1 MVSMWPRKSAQSLRE
16 RAAELAAEAEHSAQV
31 RALSTHPDV
40 VALQVERVRSQVNR
54 LMWTGIVLG
63 MAFCMTNV
71 QEFGAEGTEEW
82 SPGWWAAW
90 LLDPMVS
97 LVLIAVVLAEQTT
110 SRWQLATPAW
120 ARRARWATL
129 GATYAMNTWKA
140 WGALDPGLILLHSV
154 PPLVVFVATE
164 AAPEIRDRLTAAVK
178 AAAADSGDGPVTV
191 AEAAVAAG
199 IAAAEPAVVEAAEP
213 RASAALEDGAAEP
226 QGLPVAC
233 AGGGVRWEREELLRA
248 DPAVRVEQVKDL
260 IRAGL
265 VPSVELT
272 GAQVGAI
279 FGQSPRTGRR
289 DIEEA
294 ERQLGMGQSE
304 RTTDLPRP
312 AGMSTDPE
320 HAGLSGG
327 SDALVLVGP
336 DRGVTVGVGA

>member
-1 MVSMWPRKSAQSLRE
+1 MWPRKSAQSLRE
-16 RAAELAAEAEHSAQV
+16 RATELAAEAEHSAQV

-71 QEFGAEGTEEW
+71 QEFGAEATEAEEW

-140 WGALDPGLILLHSV
+140 WGALDPGQILLHSV

-199 IAAAEPAVVEAAEP
+199 IAAADPTVVEAAEP
-213 RASAALEDGAAEP
+213 QEAAALEDAAEP
-226 QGLPVAC
+226 RGLPVA
-233 AGGGVRWEREELLRA
+233 GGERWEREELLSA
-248 DPAVRVEQVKDL
+248 DPVVRVEQVKDL
-260 IRAGL
+260 IRGGL

-272 GAQVGAI
+272 GSQVGAI
-279 FGQSPRTGRR
+279 FGQSARTGRR

-294 ERQLGMGQSE
+294 ERQLGMAQGESTVDQDRS
-304 RTTDLPRP
+304 
-312 AGMSTDPE
+312 AGMSTDLE
-320 HAGLSGG
+320 HDG
-327 SDALVLVGP
+327 SSAALVLVGP
-336 DRGVTVGVGA
+336 DRGVTLGVGA

>member
-1 MVSMWPRKSAQSLRE
+1 M
-16 RAAELAAEAEHSAQV
+16 

-71 QEFGAEGTEEW
+71 QEFGAEATEAEEW

-140 WGALDPGLILLHSV
+140 WGALDLGQILLHSV

-164 AAPEIRDRLTAAVK
+164 AAPEIRDRLTAA
-178 AAAADSGDGPVTV
+178 
-191 AEAAVAAG
+191 G
-199 IAAAEPAVVEAAEP
+199 IAAEPAVVEAAEP
-213 RASAALEDGAAEP
+213 RAAAALEDADEP
-226 QGLPVAC
+226 RGLPVAS
-233 AGGGVRWEREELLRA
+233 AVGGVRWEREELLSA
-248 DPAVRVEQVKDL
+248 DPAARVEQVKDL
-260 IRAGL
+260 IRGGL

-272 GAQVGAI
+272 GSQVAAI

-294 ERQLGMGQSE
+294 QRQLGMGQSE
-304 RTTDLPRP
+304 GADDQHRS

-320 HAGLSGG
+320 HDGSSGG
-327 SDALVLVGP
+327 SGALVLVGP
-336 DRGVTVGVGA
+336 DRGATLGVGA

>member
-1 MVSMWPRKSAQSLRE
+1 MWPRKSAQSLRE
-16 RAAELAAEAEHSAQV
+16 RATELAAEAEHSAQV

-71 QEFGAEGTEEW
+71 QEFGAEATEAEEW

-140 WGALDPGLILLHSV
+140 WGALDLGQILLHSV

-178 AAAADSGDGPVTV
+178 AAAADSGDRPVTV

-199 IAAAEPAVVEAAEP
+199 IAAEPAVVEATEP
-213 RASAALEDGAAEP
+213 RAAAALEDAAEP
-226 QGLPVAC
+226 RGLPVAS
-233 AGGGVRWEREELLRA
+233 AVGGVRWEREELLSA
-248 DPAVRVEQVKDL
+248 DPAARVEQVKDL
-260 IRAGL
+260 IRGGL

-272 GAQVGAI
+272 GSQVAAI

-294 ERQLGMGQSE
+294 QRQLGMGQSE
-304 RTTDLPRP
+304 EADDQHRS
-312 AGMSTDPE
+312 AGMCTDPE
-320 HAGLSGG
+320 HDGSSGG
-327 SDALVLVGP
+327 SGALVLVGP
-336 DRGVTVGVGA
+336 DRGVTLGVGA

>member
-1 MVSMWPRKSAQSLRE
+1 MWPRKSVQSLRE
-16 RAAELAAEAEHSAQV
+16 RASELAAEAEHSAQV

-40 VALQVERVRSQVNR
+40 VALQVERVRGQVNR

-71 QEFGAEGTEEW
+71 QEFGAEGKDLW
-82 SPGWWAAW
+82 SAGWWAAW

-97 LVLIAVVLAEQTT
+97 LVLVAVVLAEQTT
-110 SRWQLATPAW
+110 SRWQLVTPAW

-140 WGALDPGLILLHSV
+140 WGALEPGQILLHSV

-164 AAPEIRDRLTAAVK
+164 AAPEIRDCLTAAVK

-199 IAAAEPAVVEAAEP
+199 VAAEPAVVEAAEP

-226 QGLPVAC
+226 QGLQVAC

-248 DPAVRVEQVKDL
+248 DPAARVEQVKDL

-272 GAQVGAI
+272 GSQVGAI

-289 DIEEA
+289 DISEA
-294 ERQLGMGQSE
+294 ERQLGMAGTENSDGQ
-304 RTTDLPRP
+304 
-312 AGMSTDPE
+312 
-320 HAGLSGG
+320 GG
-327 SDALVLVGP
+327 SSDGAGALVLVGT
-336 DRGVTVGVGA
+336 DRDVPLEVGA

>member
-1 MVSMWPRKSAQSLRE
+1 MWPRKSAQSLRE

-140 WGALDPGLILLHSV
+140 WGALDPGQILLHSV

-178 AAAADSGDGPVTV
+178 AAAADSGDGPATV

-199 IAAAEPAVVEAAEP
+199 IATADPTVVEAAEP
-213 RASAALEDGAAEP
+213 RNAVALDDSGAEP
-226 QGLPVAC
+226 RGLPVAR
-233 AGGGVRWEREELLRA
+233 GGEVRWERQELLSA
-248 DPAVRVEQVKDL
+248 DPIVRVEQVKDL
-260 IRAGL
+260 IRGGL

-272 GAQVGAI
+272 GSQVGAI
-279 FGQSPRTGRR
+279 FGQSARTGRR

-304 RTTDLPRP
+304 RVDQDRS
-312 AGMSTDPE
+312 AGMSTDPVCD
-320 HAGLSGG
+320 GSSGASG
-327 SDALVLVGP
+327 ALVLVGP
-336 DRGVTVGVGA
+336 DRGVRQGVGA

>member
-1 MVSMWPRKSAQSLRE
+1 MWPRKSAQSLRE
-16 RAAELAAEAEHSAQV
+16 RATELAAEAEHSAQV

-71 QEFGAEGTEEW
+71 QEFGAEATEAEEW

-140 WGALDPGLILLHSV
+140 WGALDLGQILLHSV

-164 AAPEIRDRLTAAVK
+164 AAPEIRDRLTAA
-178 AAAADSGDGPVTV
+178 
-191 AEAAVAAG
+191 G
-199 IAAAEPAVVEAAEP
+199 IAAEPAVVEAAEP
-213 RASAALEDGAAEP
+213 RAAAALEDADEP
-226 QGLPVAC
+226 RGLPVAS
-233 AGGGVRWEREELLRA
+233 AVSGVRWEREELLSA
-248 DPAVRVEQVKDL
+248 DPAARVEQVKDL
-260 IRAGL
+260 IRGGL

-272 GAQVGAI
+272 GSQVAAI

-294 ERQLGMGQSE
+294 QRQLGMGQSE
-304 RTTDLPRP
+304 GADDQHRS

-320 HAGLSGG
+320 HDGSSGG
-327 SDALVLVGP
+327 SGALVLVGP
-336 DRGVTVGVGA
+336 DRGATLGVGA